1 MSRIAVAMNNK
12 TKEVIGIALMS
23 VFVLACIYYFYD
35 APFLNQ
41 YIHHNEV
48 AFQVFIG
55 VFVAVVLL
63 TSKIFDSSLDI
74 LDEYTARTVKTSVIN
89 IVIWNVFWLC
99 WCCFNLIVLF
109 KYPFTLKLYLFS
121 FLITNG
127 PGALMFV
134 FGISMWLDYQKDWE
148 TIKSDLI
155 AQGELE
161 AVEKAYR
168 IPYQST
174 LYGILTIPLFLI
186 VSGLYYS
193 VFK

>member
-1 MSRIAVAMNNK
+1 MSRIAVTMNNK

-41 YIHHNEV
+41 YIHDNKV

-55 VFVAVVLL
+55 VFVAVVLV

-161 AVEKAYR
+161 TVEKAYR
-168 IPYQST
+168 IPFQST

>member
-35 APFLNQ
+35 ASFLNQ
-41 YIHHNEV
+41 YIHDNKV

-55 VFVAVVLL
+55 VFVAVVLV